1 MELLTY
7 KNFPR
12 PMRQIA
18 SNAWVRELM
27 YRLNVTSVSD
37 LIRLLE
43 AIEGRETKSSS
54 EKTSD
59 FWYHVLNKRP
69 VTWTDKINEIEA
81 LFPDT
86 KSILDNL
93 FWHFLLYTKVEN
105 VKPKSSQ
112 IYNRYMGPSIDD
124 EQLTALT
131 TDYVTNNGDLSF
143 SDDQLET
150 IYSVHGLA
158 ALLSGNCQLKYR
170 EKNNDL
176 LLLCL
181 YRTFMITFSLRYHTD
196 FVWDIFQL
204 LQLHL
209 SSETSPDLPQYLAQ
223 IDSKDMLT
231 EKLNFIKGIADK
243 FVTEERTE
251 ETAKAKLIYLAR
263 YQNSLELTF

>member
-18 SNAWVRELM
+18 SNAWVREVM

-43 AIEGRETKSSS
+43 AIKGRETKSNS
-54 EKTSD
+54 EKASD

-69 VTWTDKINEIEA
+69 VTWTDKINEIEG

-93 FWHFLLYTKVEN
+93 FWHFLLYTRVEN

-124 EQLTALT
+124 EQLMALT
-131 TDYVTNNGDLSF
+131 TNYVTNNWDLSL

-150 IYSVHGLA
+150 MHSVHGLA

-170 EKNNDL
+170 EKNNEQ

-181 YRTFMITFSLRYHTD
+181 YRTFMITFALRYHTD

-209 SSETSPDLPQYLAQ
+209 SNENSPQLPQYFAQ
-223 IDSKDMLT
+223 IDSKDMLI
-231 EKLNFIKGIADK
+231 EKLSFIRNIADK
-243 FVTEERTE
+243 CVAEDQTE
-251 ETAKAKLIYLAR
+251 ETAKTKLIYLAR
-263 YQNSLELTF
+263 HQNSLELNF